1 MSLEDALRIV
11 GRYVEHYNQVR
22 VHRAIGY
29 VATADKLAGREAGIF
44 TECDRKPAASR
55 ERRKAQ
61 RAAARAIA

>member
-1 MSLEDALRIV
+1 MRIV

-22 VHRAIGY
+22 VHSAIGY

-44 TECDRKPAASR
+44 TERDRKLAESR